1 MDRSGRYVACLVF
14 GVAFAAVMSR
24 PGAAPVATVAIELA
38 SMDAVQR
45 WTGVDANGC
54 PAPHRRDTKSN
65 VAKNIG

>member
-1 MDRSGRYVACLVF
+1 MF
-14 GVAFAAVMSR
+14 GVAFAAAMSR
-24 PGAAPVATVAIELA
+24 PGAAPVATLAIELA
-38 SMDAVQR
+38 SMQR